1 MTGQPSIAAR
11 SRTIGHPLTRS
22 CEPICRLRTAATEI
36 RTEAAEREIGGC
48 PDARPSGQAKNY
60 YKTLERYRFGHCA
73 RSEARHR
80 LANYSSRGPSIS
92 PKSLAIQD
100 LSVLNSNPT
109 ATRCTRPT
117 HTQRAADSRDG
128 RSMRRQADLDLRAI
142 ASTGPSAHHVLD
154 RDGTLLR
161 ILVLLWRNDRR
172 FGLSLVSTSSSQAR
186 IASQRPSRPQWSD
199 RCRDA

>member
-1 MTGQPSIAAR
+1 MDTHSLDRASR
-11 SRTIGHPLTRS
+11 SVD
-22 CEPICRLRTAATEI
+22 CEPLLRRSGLKLLSARLVGVQMRGRAAKLRTTTRLWSDTASAT
-36 RTEAAEREIGGC
+36 
-48 PDARPSGQAKNY
+48 
-60 YKTLERYRFGHCA
+60 A

-161 ILVLLWRNDRR
+161 MLVLLWRNDRR